1 MIIPAVLEK
10 SFTQIENRIHSVD
23 DLAKII
29 EIDFIDNTSTEGCTF
44 LDLKKIE
51 SLRTDSELIIHF
63 QISKPLKYLQ
73 KRLLFFPLK
82 TTKMS
87 NVSTII
93 TQMIDGSSTKDFL
106 KFCKGLGYKTGVS
119 INPEQDVEIIKPL
132 IDDIDIVQFMSV
144 IPGKQGNEFIPSV
157 LDKISSFK
165 KEFPSTLTH
174 IDGGV
179 NKANLDLIIDSGID
193 NVVVGSAI
201 FNTGN
206 PKEEFLELEKVFSQK
221 RNPANGTVI

>member
-1 MIIPAVLEK
+1 MIIPAILEN
-10 SFTQIENRIHSVD
+10 SFKQVEDNIHKLGDS
-23 DLAKII
+23 AKVI
-29 EIDFIDNTSTEGCTF
+29 EIDFIDNTSTEGHTF

-51 SLRTDSELIIHF
+51 SLGTGSELIIHF
-63 QISKPLKYLQ
+63 QVSRPLKYLQ
-73 KRLLFFPLK
+73 KRFLFFPLK
-82 TTKMS
+82 TTKMN

-93 TQMIDGSSTKDFL
+93 TQMIYESSTKDFL
-106 KFCKGLGYKTGVS
+106 RFCRGLGYKTGVS
-119 INPEQDVEIIKPL
+119 INPEQCLEIIKPL
-132 IDDIDIVQFMSV
+132 MGDIDIVQFMSV

-157 LDKISSFK
+157 LDKIKRFK
-165 KEFPSTLTH
+165 KDFPSTLTH

-179 NKANLDLIIDSGID
+179 NKGNLGLIIDSGID

-201 FNTGN
+201 FNTSN